1 MTRDERLRPRWIAHR
16 GWSTRFPENSLA
28 ALAAAVAAGADEL
41 EFDLRSSADGVS
53 MVLHDATLDRT
64 HDLSGP
70 VAGHSHASL
79 AKAAARHTDGGSL
92 PRMGV
97 PSLEQ
102 VLALFAGRVELNVHI
117 KALTP
122 SLAELDRLAEAA
134 AAGARLYVAAGVEV
148 LRTVVRH
155 RPELRRCMIQ
165 LPHELP
171 AAESVQAAVDLG
183 CERLQFFVGYFGQVD
198 VDLARGRGLLT
209 QQYFTDDLVAVEL
222 ALSWGI
228 DALLTNDIGTIAEAY
243 ERGRGAD
250 A

>member
-1 MTRDERLRPRWIAHR
+1 MTRVARPHPRWIAHR
-16 GWSTRFPENSLA
+16 GWSTRFPENSLP

-41 EFDLRSSADGVS
+41 EFDLRSSADGVA

-64 HDLSGP
+64 HELSGP
-70 VAGHSHASL
+70 VASHGHAAL
-79 AKAAARHTDGGSL
+79 AKAAVRHTDGGTL

-97 PSLEQ
+97 PTLDD
-102 VLALFAGRVELNVHI
+102 VLDLFASEVELNVHI
-117 KALTP
+117 KKLTP

-148 LRTVVRH
+148 LGAVVRH

-183 CERLQFFVGYFGQVD
+183 CERIQFFVGYFGQAD
-198 VDLARGRGLLT
+198 VALARDRGLKT
-209 QQYFTDDLVAVEL
+209 QQYFSDDLTAVDL

-243 ERGRGAD
+243 ERGPEGG
-250 A
+250 